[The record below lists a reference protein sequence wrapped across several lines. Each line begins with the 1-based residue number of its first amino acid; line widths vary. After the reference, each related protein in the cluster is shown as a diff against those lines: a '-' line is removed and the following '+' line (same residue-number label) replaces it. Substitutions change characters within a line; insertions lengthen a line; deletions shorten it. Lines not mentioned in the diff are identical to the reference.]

1 MFSGPPNQIY
11 VPRSPRERLSV
22 DVSGC
27 HYAHAPLRI
36 HRVQGAGQLRTAE
49 VSNATNAVT
58 LTTALR
64 AASLTSTPF
73 YVPWRRDSLSGLRE
87 SSPR

>member
-1 MFSGPPNQIY
+1 MFSGPPIQIY

-36 HRVQGAGQLRTAE
+36 HRVQGAGQLRTAA

-73 YVPWRRDSLSGLRE
+73 YVP
-87 SSPR
+87 